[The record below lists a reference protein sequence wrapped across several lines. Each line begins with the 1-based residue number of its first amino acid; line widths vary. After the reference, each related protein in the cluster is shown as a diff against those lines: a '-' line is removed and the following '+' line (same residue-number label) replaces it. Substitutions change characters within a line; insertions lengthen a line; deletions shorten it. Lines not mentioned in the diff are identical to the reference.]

1 MNKQPKQIVKFLDDY
16 VIGQNEAKRVIA
28 VALRNRWRRM
38 QLSRDMQ
45 DDIIPKNILMI
56 GSTGVGKTEIA
67 RRLSKMFGLPFVKV
81 EASKYLSLI
90 HI

>member
-38 QLSRDMQ
+38 QLS
-45 DDIIPKNILMI
+45 
-56 GSTGVGKTEIA
+56 
-67 RRLSKMFGLPFVKV
+67 
-81 EASKYLSLI
+81 LSLI